1 MTDSNRTTG
10 YRKPDVSLVGDEH
23 VRRYQETD
31 GAIGHDWNGV
41 TCLVLTTR
49 GRRSGEP
56 RSYALI
62 YGRDGD
68 DYIVIASYAGAPK
81 HPGWYLDLVAE
92 PRVQVQVRASRFE
105 AIARTAQGAERERL
119 WRVMTSVWPNYDEY
133 VKRTSREIPV
143 VVLKAV

>member
-81 HPGWYLDLVAE
+81 HPGWYRNLVAE